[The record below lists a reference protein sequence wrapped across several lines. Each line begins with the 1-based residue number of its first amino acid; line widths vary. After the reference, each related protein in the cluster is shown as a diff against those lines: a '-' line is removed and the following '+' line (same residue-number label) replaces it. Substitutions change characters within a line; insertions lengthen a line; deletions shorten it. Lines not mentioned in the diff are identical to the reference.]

1 MTVVKVLRH
10 GQITLPK
17 NLREVLDIKEGDILE
32 IELEQSCL
40 VLRAKMLVD
49 KEQPEGQPGG
59 GSIPSV
65 YRSAE
70 PTHSLSAP
78 GIRAGQGRR
87 VP

>member
-40 VLRAKMLVD
+40 VLKAKMLVD
-49 KEQPEGQPGG
+49 KAKTAGPEAEQGLLPALPAGGMRQSLAGVATVRPGG
-59 GSIPSV
+59 GQ
-65 YRSAE
+65 
-70 PTHSLSAP
+70 HD
-78 GIRAGQGRR
+78 
-87 VP
+87 

>member
-49 KEQPEGQPGG
+49 KAAAAHLDDRPGLLPVPPAWPPARQP
-59 GSIPSV
+59 
-65 YRSAE
+65 
-70 PTHSLSAP
+70 
-78 GIRAGQGRR
+78 AGQGRT
-87 VP
+87 PHE

>member
-40 VLRAKMLVD
+40 VLKAKMLVD
-49 KEQPEGQPGG
+49 KDKPMDQSGPEPVLPVLRAGGLHGLPRPG
-59 GSIPSV
+59 
-65 YRSAE
+65 A
-70 PTHSLSAP
+70 A
-78 GIRAGQGRR
+78 AGQGRGR
-87 VP
+87 HD

>member
-40 VLRAKMLVD
+40 VLKAKMLVD
-49 KEQPEGQPGG
+49 KDKTMGQGG
-59 GSIPSV
+59 Q
-65 YRSAE
+65 E
-70 PTHSLSAP
+70 PVLP
-78 GIRAGQGRR
+78 VLRAGGLHGLPVAGATTGQRRGRHD
-87 VP
+87 